1 MHSLTINIDF
11 FAKIS
16 VGQNEQLLLSIVPVW
31 LFPKTSTVSIFMS
44 SHHRGTIRFF
54 YQLNNQTSVY
64 PIALVKREVKT
75 GFSFQGIRTRE
86 VISEK
91 LSMIGSHWGT
101 SHQDMFRL
109 VTGGWH
115 VPVGGMKELI
125 LWKSYW
131 LTLHFDFFFHVK
143 TEELIKIGFI
153 NILEANCQWN
163 RHEFALLLRGT
174 LTQT

>member
-64 PIALVKREVKT
+64 PIALMKREVKT
-75 GFSFQGIRTRE
+75 GFSFQGIPTRE

-91 LSMIGSHWGT
+91 LSTIGSHWGT
-101 SHQDMFRL
+101 SHQDLFRL
-109 VTGGWH
+109 VTGG
-115 VPVGGMKELI
+115 
-125 LWKSYW
+125 
-131 LTLHFDFFFHVK
+131 
-143 TEELIKIGFI
+143 
-153 NILEANCQWN
+153 
-163 RHEFALLLRGT
+163 
-174 LTQT
+174 

>member
-16 VGQNEQLLLSIVPVW
+16 VGQNEQLLLSIIPVW

-64 PIALVKREVKT
+64 PIALMKREVKT
-75 GFSFQGIRTRE
+75 GFSFQGIPTRE

-91 LSMIGSHWGT
+91 LSTIGSHWGT

-115 VPVGGMKELI
+115 VQVGGMKELI

-131 LTLHFDFFFHVK
+131 LTLHFDFFFMWK
-143 TEELIKIGFI
+143 LK
-153 NILEANCQWN
+153 NSSRL
-163 RHEFALLLRGT
+163 ALLT
-174 LTQT
+174 L